1 MAGLVFHSLQD
12 LPEAMRQ
19 QAAKKMLAA
28 AKACPVAAEER
39 ASKMHNVPTVVAGI
53 RFDSKKEARRYEE
66 LKTLVQLGRIRDLRL
81 QQDFTLQEAYTTPEG
96 RRIRAIRYRAD
107 FVYIDCA
114 TERRVIEDVKGRRTD
129 VYMMK
134 RKMMAQR
141 GYDIREV

>member
-39 ASKMHNVPTVVAGI
+39 TSKMHNVPTIVAGI

-66 LKTLVQLGRIRDLRL
+66 LMALLRLGKIRDLRL

>member
-19 QAAKKMLAA
+19 QAAKKILAA

-39 ASKMHNVPTVVAGI
+39 TSKMHNVPTIVAGI

-66 LKTLVQLGRIRDLRL
+66 LMALLRLGKIRDLRL

>member
-1 MAGLVFHSLQD
+1 
-12 LPEAMRQ
+12 
-19 QAAKKMLAA
+19 MLAA

-39 ASKMHNVPTVVAGI
+39 TSKMHNVPTIVAGI
-53 RFDSKKEARRYEE
+53 RFDSRKEARRYEE
-66 LKTLVQLGRIRDLRL
+66 LMALLRLGKIRDLRL